1 MDYLAKYG
9 PEVEATAGM
18 DEAELEADFNGV
30 CAEIADPVTDPQR
43 IDRLTA
49 VRDHIAH
56 ARRALV
62 PDRDA
67 PPQ

>member
-1 MDYLAKYG
+1 
-9 PEVEATAGM
+9 M
-18 DEAELEADFNGV
+18 DEAELAADFDGV
-30 CAEIADPVTDPQR
+30 CAEIADPATDPKR

-49 VRDHIAH
+49 VRDNIAH

-62 PDRDA
+62 PDLDA